1 MLHALSENGYAQT
14 AYDLLL
20 QTKAPSWLFSVK
32 MGATT
37 VWEHWDSRKADGS
50 FWSTDMNSFNHHAYG
65 AVADWLY
72 GAAGG
77 IRPGKPGYETV
88 LFSPIPNRRLQRFEV
103 VVNTPH
109 GKVCSCWKWNG
120 PTVTYVLT
128 TPVSA
133 EIRLGGE
140 QHNVAAGTYTFV
152 RGRYDKSPYE
162 AKDFLNV
169 RR

>member
-1 MLHALSENGYAQT
+1 
-14 AYDLLL
+14 
-20 QTKAPSWLFSVK
+20 
-32 MGATT
+32 
-37 VWEHWDSRKADGS
+37 
-50 FWSTDMNSFNHHAYG
+50 MNSFNHHAYG
-65 AVADWLY
+65 AAADWLY

-152 RGRYDKSPYE
+152 RGGYDKSPYE

>member
-1 MLHALSENGYAQT
+1 MTGVQTCALPIS
-14 AYDLLL
+14 
-20 QTKAPSWLFSVK
+20 
-32 MGATT
+32 
-37 VWEHWDSRKADGS
+37 
-50 FWSTDMNSFNHHAYG
+50 
-65 AVADWLY
+65 
-72 GAAGG
+72 
-77 IRPGKPGYETV
+77 
-88 LFSPIPNRRLQRFEV
+88 IPNRRLQRFEV

-152 RGRYDKSPYE
+152 RGGYDKSPYE

>member
-1 MLHALSENGYAQT
+1 MAVL
-14 AYDLLL
+14 
-20 QTKAPSWLFSVK
+20 
-32 MGATT
+32 
-37 VWEHWDSRKADGS
+37 GS
-50 FWSTDMNSFNHHAYG
+50 FWSTDMNSFNHHTYG

-152 RGRYDKSPYE
+152 RGDTTNRHMKQRI
-162 AKDFLNV
+162 F
-169 RR
+169 